1 MTLENS
7 YPWSFPTSSLAVE
20 QIRLWHIRI
29 FVARTFYT
37 QVSAIQV
44 NIIIEP
50 FDTFPKELHVCG
62 ETYVALI
69 ACGIGHTYVK
79 VIKIKFQIWSQDF
92 LKGINVKTG
101 CKLITDSTDYLEV
114 DYWKGRGYHDSAE
127 HQVVHVPVYMFH
139 QLSVGDSGVRFQ
151 DQKGNLCRRA
161 EDIPANQLLF
171 RQARSFC
178 HALKRK
184 QPMKPI

>member
-1 MTLENS
+1 MG
-7 YPWSFPTSSLAVE
+7 
-20 QIRLWHIRI
+20 QIRLWYIRI
-29 FVARTFYT
+29 FVTRMFYT
-37 QVSAIQV
+37 QVSAILT
-44 NIIIEP
+44 NIIIES
-50 FDTFPKELHVCG
+50 FNTYPKLLHVCRV
-62 ETYVALI
+62 THVALI
-69 ACGIGHTYVK
+69 ACGIGYACVK
-79 VIKIKFQIWSQDF
+79 VIKVRFPMWNQDF

-101 CKLITDSTDYLEV
+101 CNLITDNTDDLEV

-139 QLSVGDSGVRFQ
+139 QLSIGDSGVRFQ

-184 QPMKPI
+184 HPMKPI